1 MPATASDH
9 SRCFIALGPDDC
21 TRARLAALGA
31 NLPPARLLPADLH
44 LTLAFLGSLTPDH
57 EIRLR
62 AALAPL
68 ARALPVLDGESLELW
83 PQPARPRVAVASF
96 SLPAPLRRLVEDT
109 QTIVRGMGLPVEG
122 RPFRPHV
129 TLARFK
135 AGQSMPDLPRP
146 MPAIPPA
153 RFGTLGLYASAPAG
167 SELRYAALF
176 RFDLA

>member
-1 MPATASDH
+1 MPTTASDH
-9 SRCFIALGPDDC
+9 SRCFIALGPDDD

-31 NLPPARLLPADLH
+31 GLPPAHLLPADLH
-44 LTLAFLGSLTPDH
+44 LTIAFLGSLTPDH

-62 AALAPL
+62 AAQADL
-68 ARALPVLDGESLELW
+68 ARALPVLDGESLELL

-109 QTIVRGMGLPVEG
+109 QGIVRGMGLPVEG

-135 AGQSMPDLPRP
+135 AGQAMPDLPRP
-146 MPAIPPA
+146 MPAIPTA
-153 RFGTLGLYASAPAG
+153 RFDTLGLYASAPAG
-167 SELRYAALF
+167 SERRYVALF